1 MQALMS
7 RLNEWLQDMNTAE
20 QILMTI
26 VVSMVPIIELRGAI
40 PLAAHAGL
48 AWYWVFPAAVLGN
61 MIPVPFIV
69 LFIRKIFDWI
79 KRHTRL
85 GGMVERLEAR
95 AERKMPAV
103 KKYRFWGL
111 VVFVAIPLP
120 GTGGWTGALIAALM
134 DMRLKKAVPG
144 ILMGVV
150 IAGIV
155 VSILTYGIKSL

>member
-1 MQALMS
+1 ME
-7 RLNEWLQDMNTAE
+7 RLSEWLQGMNTSE
-20 QILMTI
+20 QILMT
-26 VVSMVPIIELRGAI
+26 VLVSMIPVIELRGAI

-79 KRHTRL
+79 KAHTRL
-85 GGMVERLEAR
+85 GGLAKRLEAR
-95 AERKMPAV
+95 AEKKIPSV

-134 DMRLKKAVPG
+134 DMRLKKAVPA
-144 ILMGVV
+144 ILLGV
-150 IAGIV
+150 ILAGIV
-155 VSILTYGIKSL
+155 VSILTYSIKAM